1 MKFSSKNFFSK
12 CDQIYRFLWIW
23 SQLLKKSLTE
33 NFIFRAVEVSCLYVT
48 KTFSCISKRKL
59 KLCIC
64 IWAPMTWPWNS
75 ESTFSTKNPS
85 RKSWK
90 IAQLS
95 KMLCN
100 SVLLTTIWA
109 QCSVTRVFCSN
120 LLPFLESIWFFSVI
134 FKP

>member
-1 MKFSSKNFFSK
+1 MWPNLQIPVDLVTITEEILNGKLHFSCSGSK
-12 CDQIYRFLWIW
+12 L
-23 SQLLKKSLTE
+23 SLC
-33 NFIFRAVEVSCLYVT
+33 NKT

-85 RKSWK
+85 CKSWK